1 VWQPSFSNY
10 HDYREYAQGEGWKV
24 WVAIPG
30 NPEVQQA
37 QMKPALPVPKYRDP
51 KKIAIPEDWLH

>member
-1 VWQPSFSNY
+1 
-10 HDYREYAQGEGWKV
+10 
-24 WVAIPG
+24 VAIPG

-37 QMKPALPVPKYRDP
+37 QMKPALTVPKYRDP